1 MESSE
6 DLDSPLHSKHCSYT
20 HSNSSTQTDPDQILP
35 FSLSLPLFL
44 PSSKLQI
51 IYMQRTAHTHTFS
64 PPSLPS
70 FLIHTHTNT
79 HDSPPL
85 QRLAGNLHTQSLTYS
100 LLTQPP
106 TSPSSKS
113 ISSKPMPP
121 SRHHTPIRPSPPLII
136 FHPPPPYSRPTN
148 ESVR

>member
-20 HSNSSTQTDPDQILP
+20 HSNSSTQTDLDQILP

-70 FLIHTHTNT
+70 FLIHTHTHT
-79 HDSPPL
+79 HTHPTVDL
-85 QRLAGNLHTQSLTYS
+85 Q
-100 LLTQPP
+100 
-106 TSPSSKS
+106 
-113 ISSKPMPP
+113 
-121 SRHHTPIRPSPPLII
+121 SRYLPF
-136 FHPPPPYSRPTN
+136 FHPPLHDGIFFPIIRTLLLCWWNIHRYEKPPQFTFCLFVCLGAGSW
-148 ESVR
+148 ELG